1 MRPLKSKISITVDSD
16 VVQRIKKE
24 AEKTDYTFSRY
35 INIVLK
41 EHIGELE
48 KGIKLGDKDTF

>member
-48 KGIKLGDKDTF
+48 KGIKLTDKDTF